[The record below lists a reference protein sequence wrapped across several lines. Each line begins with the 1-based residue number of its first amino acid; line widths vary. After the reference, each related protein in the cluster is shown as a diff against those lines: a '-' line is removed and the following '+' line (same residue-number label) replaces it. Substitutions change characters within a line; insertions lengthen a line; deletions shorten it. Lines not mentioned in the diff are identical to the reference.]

1 MDLRDYYRKV
11 REVEAAIAEKDAVI
25 VSEATPDGGLSGV
38 MSEVPKVV
46 AARLVA
52 SGKARLAT
60 AEEAAQHIAALVSDY
75 RAAEEARRMARPAL
89 AVLSEG
95 ELKYLTGAL
104 KKEKPK
110 G

>member
-1 MDLRDYYRKV
+1 
-11 REVEAAIAEKDAVI
+11 
-25 VSEATPDGGLSGV
+25 V
-38 MSEVPKVV
+38 MSEVPRPV
-46 AARLVA
+46 AARMVA

-60 AEEAAQHIAALVSDY
+60 AEEAAEHIASLISQH
-75 RAAEEARRMARPAL
+75 RAAEEARRLARPAL

>member
-11 REVEAAIAEKDAVI
+11 REVEETIAEKDAVI
-25 VSEATPDGGLSGV
+25 VSEATPDGGRSGV
-38 MSEVPKVV
+38 MSEVPRAV
-46 AARLVA
+46 AARMVA
-52 SGKARLAT
+52 AGKARLAT
-60 AEEAAQHIAALVSDY
+60 AEQAAVHIAALASDY
-75 RAAEEARRMARPAL
+75 REAEEARRMARPAL